1 MLKLTKQIKVILV
14 IFIVLIIIS
23 IATYF
28 TLKKTREGFAINS
41 GGTWIRQGCYRDTKE
56 RALTTNNGNGQ
67 TIESCQSIA
76 NKLGHPHIGLQ
87 NGGECWSGPSTE
99 DYAKYIKLE
108 DSHSDCSSSLGGAWS
123 NQVYKYVPNP
133 PPPTNNYVTG
143 RYFRIEKD
151 TAAVNNSDLT
161 DGAAPNN
168 NKQNARYLQIGGILI
183 YDDKGVLINLDR
195 TKGTLKDD
203 IGVTNNNCLN
213 IIQYNTGRTL
223 LDAAIKI
230 PATGSSTLYNY
241 LVWGGNTGNI
251 THTLD
256 SENTWWEY
264 DFGRDVNIAGFE
276 ILPRAECC
284 AIRSNFLKVKV
295 FSSNNRLTPL
305 NISDTFS
312 MFPNIKEN
320 GIGPSSVF
328 FTTPQQNV
336 SYFYITP
343 KTIPTTTQPI
353 TTTTQPITTTTQPIT
368 TQPITTRPITTQP
381 ITTQPITTQPITTP
395 EIQSEDILKSLSLLN
410 DCELNTTE
418 ESCKLSG
425 KCTYTNNGCYSRTVF
440 SSIPSINSSTLTCSI
455 IPYSNIDNNYR
466 LTCND
471 SNSNNKYNY
480 VFNSLSTVNNCDM
493 TDTKSQCNIIR
504 QINGAKS
511 PYTLTF
517 INNSILDNVILDN
530 NTVKNLTDNFDKDK
544 MKGILYAS
552 DDRSQA
558 RIPIPYIV
566 EKGSPL
572 DSIKGISSN
581 VNKFDS
587 SLYYAANG
595 IINNNASNI
604 NKIL

>member
-28 TLKKTREGFAINS
+28 TLKKTREGFAI
-41 GGTWIRQGCYRDTKE
+41 T
-56 RALTTNNGNGQ
+56 L
-67 TIESCQSIA
+67 
-76 NKLGHPHIGLQ
+76 
-87 NGGECWSGPSTE
+87 
-99 DYAKYIKLE
+99 
-108 DSHSDCSSSLGGAWS
+108 
-123 NQVYKYVPNP
+123 
-133 PPPTNNYVTG
+133 PTNNYVTG

-161 DGAAPNN
+161 YGAVPNN
-168 NKQNARYLQIGGILI
+168 NKENARYLQIGGILI

-195 TKGTLKDD
+195 TKGTLQDD

-223 LDAAIKI
+223 LDAAIKM

-256 SENTWWEY
+256 SENPWWEY

-320 GIGPSSVF
+320 GIGPPSVF

-343 KTIPTTTQPI
+343 KPIP
-353 TTTTQPITTTTQPIT
+353 TTTTQPIT
-368 TQPITTRPITTQP
+368 TQPITTRPTTTQPTTTQPTTTQPTTTQP
-381 ITTQPITTQPITTP
+381 ITTRPITTTTQQSISPIAPP

-425 KCTYTNNGCYSRTVF
+425 KCTYTNNGCYSRSVF

-455 IPYSNIDNNYR
+455 LPYSNIDNNYR

-480 VFNSLSTVNNCDM
+480 VFNSLSSVNNCDM

-558 RIPIPYIV
+558 RMPIPYIV
-566 EKGSPL
+566 EKESPL